1 MLVVLPV
8 LSFICAGLLAVFLI
22 ILIRR
27 LTVNTSNVAIVLWL
41 LLGNAVHA
49 VNTIV
54 WSSNNEPRISVWC
67 DIVTKL
73 LLGTTVALPGV
84 CLCSARYLEL
94 LSSDRKIYP
103 HTYSKRF
110 HTLLDVAL
118 CYVLPLLYMI
128 LHFAV
133 QDHRFD
139 LVQNFGCSASI
150 HRSTPAVL
158 IMIIPPLILCSISL
172 VLCLLT
178 VWNYARLSS
187 ERFTS
192 HLSARSNS
200 ISVPLFTRRVAKSIL
215 LTATVLIVTLFPL
228 LGPRNQSWAQFH
240 PNYSQILFVR
250 EPAEVGAV
258 QTVWWSIPVVSIV
271 YLVLTLVL
279 GETTDTFSWVRRRC
293 PALFPRGRPVR
304 PELSRLTFAN
314 SQHEMVSKSSSPL
327 TAPQPVQ
334 LRSGWDEMLDIGTK
348 GRRAFLLNPNA
359 SRKSVVSS
367 ATDSDGDYSP
377 SSSPTL
383 KDDLE
388 DAFTSSTLW
397 YLASPVAQA
406 LGLPSPVASSTFA
419 SLKLEQS
426 RSRSGS
432 PNGMSVVGS
441 SAMPSPSPIVR
452 TPAPTPAP
460 ALRILIPTTP
470 VIPPAPT
477 SAPPPQ
483 PKPTPTPTLPLHV
496 LVPPRQPIPED
507 TVSTISSIW
516 DAPWPLPPA
525 TPTPTLRS
533 PARSPTV
540 SRSPTSSSRTAT
552 RTAASSPVSSIVNAY
567 APAAPTPIHIQSPR
581 RAQSVPRKPVVP
593 VRNVRRTWSR
603 ETLARGYAGTDV
615 IYMTQ
620 ATAV

>member
-27 LTVNTSNVAIVLWL
+27 PTVNTSNVSIVLWL
-41 LLGNAVHA
+41 LFGNAVHA
-49 VNTIV
+49 
-54 WSSNNEPRISVWC
+54 PRIPIWC

-73 LLGTTVALPGV
+73 LLGVTIALPGV

-103 HTYSKRF
+103 NTYSKRF

-139 LVQNFGCSASI
+139 LVENFGCSAAI
-150 HRSTPAVL
+150 NRSTPAVL
-158 IMIIPPLILCSISL
+158 IMIIPPLILVAYPWFSA
-172 VLCLLT
+172 VLLT

-200 ISVPLFTRRVAKSIL
+200 VSVPLFTRRLVKSIL
-215 LTATVLIVTLFPL
+215 LTASVLIVTLFPL
-228 LGPRNQSWAQFH
+228 LGPRHRSWAQFR
-240 PNYSQILFVR
+240 PNYSAILLAR
-250 EPAEVGAV
+250 L
-258 QTVWWSIPVVSIV
+258 QTVWWSIPVVSMV

-279 GETTDTFSWVRRRC
+279 GDETTDTFSWVQRR
-293 PALFPRGRPVR
+293 FPTVLSRGRPAR
-304 PELSRLTFAN
+304 PELSRLTF
-314 SQHEMVSKSSSPL
+314 QHEMVSKYSSLVTPSL
-327 TAPQPVQ
+327 AAPQPVQ
-334 LRSGWDEMLDIGTK
+334 LRSGWDDMLDVKVK
-348 GRRAFLLNPNA
+348 GRRAFLNPNS

-367 ATDSDGDYSP
+367 ATDSDDDSP

-388 DAFTSSTLW
+388 DAFTSSTLS

-406 LGLPSPVASSTFA
+406 LGLPSPIASSTFA
-419 SLKLEQS
+419 SLVQS
-426 RSRSGS
+426 RSQGTS
-432 PNGMSVVGS
+432 PTVASPMGS
-441 SAMPSPSPIVR
+441 SAMPSPSPIAPS
-452 TPAPTPAP
+452 PAPV
-460 ALRILIPTTP
+460 LRVLIPMTP
-470 VIPPAPT
+470 VIPPAPS

-483 PKPTPTPTLPLHV
+483 PQPRQPTLPLHL

-507 TVSTISSIW
+507 TASTISSIW

-525 TPTPTLRS
+525 TPTPTLLSPARS
-533 PARSPTV
+533 PTRSPTV
-540 SRSPTSSSRTAT
+540 SRSPTRSPTLSSRTTT
-552 RTAASSPVSSIVNAY
+552 RTAASRAPSPHATLL
-567 APAAPTPIHIQSPR
+567 PPKPPR

-593 VRNVRRTWSR
+593 VRSVRRKWSR
-603 ETLARGYAGTDV
+603 EALARGYAATDV
-615 IYMTQ
+615 IYMTRTGE
-620 ATAV
+620 ATVILR

>member
-27 LTVNTSNVAIVLWL
+27 PTVNTSNVSIVLWL
-41 LLGNAVHA
+41 LFGNAVHA

-54 WSSNNEPRISVWC
+54 WFSTTSPGFPSVKIA
-67 DIVTKL
+67 DFLDTVTKL
-73 LLGTTVALPGV
+73 LLGVTIALPGV

-103 HTYSKRF
+103 NTYSKRF

-139 LVQNFGCSASI
+139 LVENFGCSAAI
-150 HRSTPAVL
+150 NRSTPAVL

-172 VLCLLT
+172 VLCKRTLPNNHCLPLLT

-200 ISVPLFTRRVAKSIL
+200 VSVPLFTRRLVKSIL
-215 LTATVLIVTLFPL
+215 LTASVLIVTLFPL
-228 LGPRNQSWAQFH
+228 LGPRHRSWAQFR
-240 PNYSQILFVR
+240 PNYSAILFVR

-258 QTVWWSIPVVSIV
+258 QTVWWSIPVVSMV

-279 GETTDTFSWVRRRC
+279 GDETTDTFSWVQRRF
-293 PALFPRGRPVR
+293 PTVLPRGRPAR
-304 PELSRLTFAN
+304 PELSRLTF
-314 SQHEMVSKSSSPL
+314 QHEMVSKYCSLVTPSL
-327 TAPQPVQ
+327 AAPQPVQ
-334 LRSGWDEMLDIGTK
+334 LRSGWDDMLDVKVK
-348 GRRAFLLNPNA
+348 GRRAFLNPNP

-367 ATDSDGDYSP
+367 ATDSDDDSP

-388 DAFTSSTLW
+388 DAFTSSTLS

-406 LGLPSPVASSTFA
+406 LGLPSPIASSTFA
-419 SLKLEQS
+419 SLVQS
-426 RSRSGS
+426 RSQGTS
-432 PNGMSVVGS
+432 PTVASPMGS
-441 SAMPSPSPIVR
+441 SAMPSPSPIAPS
-452 TPAPTPAP
+452 PAPV
-460 ALRILIPTTP
+460 LRVLIPMTP
-470 VIPPAPT
+470 
-477 SAPPPQ
+477 
-483 PKPTPTPTLPLHV
+483 
-496 LVPPRQPIPED
+496 PIPED
-507 TVSTISSIW
+507 TASTISSIW

-525 TPTPTLRS
+525 TPTPTLLSPARS
-533 PARSPTV
+533 PTRSPTV
-540 SRSPTSSSRTAT
+540 SRSPTRSPTLSSRTTT
-552 RTAASSPVSSIVNAY
+552 RTAASR
-567 APAAPTPIHIQSPR
+567 AP
-581 RAQSVPRKPVVP
+581 VPRKPVVP
-593 VRNVRRTWSR
+593 VRSA
-603 ETLARGYAGTDV
+603 LARGYAATDV
-615 IYMTQ
+615 IYMTRTGE
-620 ATAV
+620 ATVILR